1 MVTRPK
7 GKQPEGNPADWVE
20 NELRETKAR
29 LHKIESELA
38 QALKQTYSLD
48 ADLRKVVEAIA
59 VTGSVEAALQA
70 SREEVRQMR
79 DQLSRIQDRQSA
91 INSRMEQITNQRQA
105 ELGRDRQDVGLLG
118 KQVEAISRIVDQY
131 DARMKALD
139 EIARRIEDDFATVRV
154 SNQALERTVDE
165 LNTRTARSQEAT
177 MRLDHEFTR
186 LTGSVEKLETS
197 EETVVDRMT
206 LVLEQ
211 LRRSLERLDKL
222 EQLAEFE
229 QEIRDALQ
237 KADFERDQLTQR
249 MGIAERLT
257 NDVADRSD
265 EFVQGLARLDQRSQQ
280 QAAEF
285 VALAGQLQDLTD
297 LTKAGLKK
305 VYQTLLRQR
314 RRASEAMNQEIKEL
328 TQGELHASD

>member
-1 MVTRPK
+1 
-7 GKQPEGNPADWVE
+7 
-20 NELRETKAR
+20 
-29 LHKIESELA
+29 
-38 QALKQTYSLD
+38 
-48 ADLRKVVEAIA
+48 
-59 VTGSVEAALQA
+59 
-70 SREEVRQMR
+70 MR
-79 DQLSRIQDRQSA
+79 DSLGRVQDRQSA
-91 INSRMEQITNQRQA
+91 INNRMEQITTQRQA
-105 ELGRDRQDVGLLG
+105 ELGRDRQDVGVLG
-118 KQVEAISRIVDQY
+118 KNLEALNRIVEKY

-154 SNQALERTVDE
+154 SNQAIERTVDE
-165 LNTRTARSQEAT
+165 MNTRSARTQEAT
-177 MRLDHEFTR
+177 SRLDQEFTR
-186 LTGSVEKLETS
+186 LAGAVEKLES
-197 EETVVDRMT
+197 AEETIVHRMS

-222 EQLAEFE
+222 EQLTEFE
-229 QEIRDALQ
+229 QEIREAVQ
-237 KADFERDQLTQR
+237 KGEFERDQLTQR

-257 NDVADRSD
+257 NDVMDRSD
-265 EFVQGLARLDQRSQQ
+265 EFAQGLARLDQRSQQ

-297 LTKAGLKK
+297 LTKAGLKR